1 MPAADSMTTMQ
12 PISGPI
18 PVPGTQREPTTP
30 PVSDIG
36 AHLSNTTSSSGSSTP
51 TNVVSPRTSVI
62 GKSQTV
68 NHRHHQQHHQH
79 QRESSVNST
88 PSTAAHNQ
96 THHNTHHPDHH
107 HRHNNNANSGLRRFP
122 SIGNTTKL
130 NVENSTLRAKIIEL
144 ERYLT
149 GLKEELILAHRQVHA
164 QRAEIKS
171 EKEVKEVKEGEVVEL
186 RERVL
191 EVEREVRVRTEECDG
206 LRAQLQAARIQEDTT
221 EKEAREK
228 KKSEEVVLEEKA
240 TEEEQIPLA
249 GAVATTEAPTT
260 TTAKSSS
267 SVDLDRIKALE
278 EENARKDAQIK
289 ELLEKVD
296 RLGTE
301 VLNLERDKARLEHPL
316 TPEPIPVPVAKI
328 ETAVGAAPVPK
339 SATLESIVPI
349 TAAAIIAATTS
360 QSASVFSGTSCSD
373 RAAGDLTESAS
384 NNSLKSSSTSP
395 SSVESDSNLN
405 ALQTAPVACTV
416 NSVGYDFAVEHPKL
430 LAKFQA
436 LRMQHAQ
443 ASEYVD
449 SLESEN
455 QDLKVQLLDVCAGS
469 ALVA

>member
-1 MPAADSMTTMQ
+1 MQ

-36 AHLSNTTSSSGSSTP
+36 ALTSASGSSTP
-51 TNVVSPRTSVI
+51 TNAVSPRSSVI
-62 GKSQTV
+62 GKSNTAITH
-68 NHRHHQQHHQH
+68 NPY
-79 QRESSVNST
+79 QRESSANST
-88 PSTAAHNQ
+88 PTSAAAQNQ
-96 THHNTHHPDHH
+96 NHHNTHLDH
-107 HRHNNNANSGLRRFP
+107 HRHNTNNANSGLRRFP

-130 NVENSTLRAKIIEL
+130 NIENSALRAKIVEL

-149 GLKEELILAHRQVHA
+149 GLKEELILAHRQIHG
-164 QRAEIKS
+164 QRAEIKN
-171 EKEVKEVKEGEVVEL
+171 EKEHLSSEVDGLKQRIEDCEKELKI
-186 RERVL
+186 
-191 EVEREVRVRTEECDG
+191 RTEECDG
-206 LRAQLQAARIQEDTT
+206 LRAQLQDTT
-221 EKEAREK
+221 EREK
-228 KKSEEVVLEEKA
+228 KEGKQVEGVVSEKVKAAKGKGEQAPAPTPPTAAAA
-240 TEEEQIPLA
+240 TEAITA
-249 GAVATTEAPTT
+249 TATTV
-260 TTAKSSS
+260 KSS

-278 EENARKDAQIK
+278 DESARKDAQIK
-289 ELLEKVD
+289 QLLEKVD

-301 VLNLERDKARLEHPL
+301 VLNLERDKARLQGPL
-316 TPEPIPVPVAKI
+316 PEPVPATKSAAVAI
-328 ETAVGAAPVPK
+328 SSAPLPT

-360 QSASVFSGTSCSD
+360 QSTSPVSASTTCTDYVTG
-373 RAAGDLTESAS
+373 LTESTS

-395 SSVESDSNLN
+395 SSVGSDSDLLVTNTS
-405 ALQTAPVACTV
+405 TATI
-416 NSVGYDFAVEHPKL
+416 NSVGYNFAVEHPKL

-455 QDLKVQLLDVCAGS
+455 RDLKVQLLDVSVGS

>member
-1 MPAADSMTTMQ
+1 MPAADSTTTMQ

-18 PVPGTQREPTTP
+18 PVPGTQRQPTTP

-51 TNVVSPRTSVI
+51 TNAVSPRTSVI

-68 NHRHHQQHHQH
+68 NHRHHHHH

-122 SIGNTTKL
+122 SIGNTSKL
-130 NVENSTLRAKIIEL
+130 NIENSTLRAKIVEL

-171 EKEVKEVKEGEVVEL
+171 EKEVKEGEIMGL

-206 LRAQLQAARIQEDTT
+206 LKAQLQAARIQEDTT
-221 EKEAREK
+221 EKEAKGK
-228 KKSEEVVLEEKA
+228 KKGEEVVLEEKA
-240 TEEEQIPLA
+240 TKEEQAQPA
-249 GAVATTEAPTT
+249 GAVATTEAPTA
-260 TTAKSSS
+260 TTAESSS

-301 VLNLERDKARLEHPL
+301 VLNLEREKARLEQPL
-316 TPEPIPVPVAKI
+316 TPEPILVPVAKI

-360 QSASVFSGTSCSD
+360 QSASVLSGTTCTD

-395 SSVESDSNLN
+395 SSVESNSDLN
-405 ALQTAPVACTV
+405 ALQAAPVACTV

>member
-1 MPAADSMTTMQ
+1 MPATDSTTTMQ

-36 AHLSNTTSSSGSSTP
+36 ALLSNTTSSSGSSTP
-51 TNVVSPRTSVI
+51 TNAVSPRTSVI

-68 NHRHHQQHHQH
+68 NHHHHHHHNH

-96 THHNTHHPDHH
+96 THHNTPHHNIPHH
-107 HRHNNNANSGLRRFP
+107 HHHHHRDPHRHNNNTNSGLRRFP

-130 NVENSTLRAKIIEL
+130 NIENSALRAKIVEL

-164 QRAEIKS
+164 QRAELKS
-171 EKEVKEVKEGEVVEL
+171 EKEVKEGEVVGL

-191 EVEREVRVRTEECDG
+191 EVEREVRERTEECDG

-221 EKEAREK
+221 EKG
-228 KKSEEVVLEEKA
+228 VVLEDKA
-240 TEEEQIPLA
+240 TKEEQTPAA

-260 TTAKSSS
+260 TTAESSS
-267 SVDLDRIKALE
+267 SVELDRIKALE

-296 RLGTE
+296 RLGTGL
-301 VLNLERDKARLEHPL
+301 LNLERDKARLERPL
-316 TPEPIPVPVAKI
+316 TPEPIPVPAAKI
-328 ETAVGAAPVPK
+328 ETAVVAAPVPK

-349 TAAAIIAATTS
+349 TAAAIIAATTP
-360 QSASVFSGTSCSD
+360 QSASIPTGTTCTD
-373 RAAGDLTESAS
+373 RAAGGLTESSS
-384 NNSLKSSSTSP
+384 NNSPKSSSTSP
-395 SSVESDSNLN
+395 SSVESDSDVN
-405 ALQTAPVACTV
+405 ALQIASVAGTV
-416 NSVGYDFAVEHPKL
+416 NSVGYDFAAEHPKL

-455 QDLKVQLLDVCAGS
+455 RDLKVQLLDVCAGS

>member
-1 MPAADSMTTMQ
+1 MPATDSTTTMQ

-36 AHLSNTTSSSGSSTP
+36 ALLCNTTSSSGSSTP
-51 TNVVSPRTSVI
+51 TNAVSPRTSVI

-68 NHRHHQQHHQH
+68 NHHHHHHH

-88 PSTAAHNQ
+88 PSIAAHNQ
-96 THHNTHHPDHH
+96 THHHHHPHPHEH

-130 NVENSTLRAKIIEL
+130 NIENSALRAKIVEL

-171 EKEVKEVKEGEVVEL
+171 EKEVKEGEVVGL

-191 EVEREVRVRTEECDG
+191 EVEREVKAKTEECDG
-206 LRAQLQAARIQEDTT
+206 LRAQLQAARIRENAM
-221 EKEAREK
+221 EKEAV
-228 KKSEEVVLEEKA
+228 SEEKA
-240 TEEEQIPLA
+240 TKEEQTPPA
-249 GAVATTEAPTT
+249 GAVSTTEAPKA
-260 TTAKSSS
+260 TTAETSSS
-267 SVDLDRIKALE
+267 SIDLDRIKALE
-278 EENARKDAQIK
+278 EENACKDAQIK

-301 VLNLERDKARLEHPL
+301 VLNLERDKARLERPL
-316 TPEPIPVPVAKI
+316 TPEPVPAPAAKI
-328 ETAVGAAPVPK
+328 EAVAAPVPK

-349 TAAAIIAATTS
+349 TAAAIIAATTP
-360 QSASVFSGTSCSD
+360 QSASVLTGNTCTD
-373 RAAGDLTESAS
+373 RAAGGLTESAS

-395 SSVESDSNLN
+395 SSVESDSDLN
-405 ALQTAPVACTV
+405 AHQTASVTGTV

-455 QDLKVQLLDVCAGS
+455 RDLKVQLLDVCAAS

>member
-1 MPAADSMTTMQ
+1 MPATDSTTTMMQ

-36 AHLSNTTSSSGSSTP
+36 ALLSNATSSSGSSTP
-51 TNVVSPRTSVI
+51 TNAVSPRTSVI

-68 NHRHHQQHHQH
+68 NHHHSH
-79 QRESSVNST
+79 QRDSSVNST

-96 THHNTHHPDHH
+96 THHNTHQHHHQQQQHHPHDH
-107 HRHNNNANSGLRRFP
+107 HRHINNNVNSGLRRFP

-130 NVENSTLRAKIIEL
+130 NIENSTLRAKIIEL

-171 EKEVKEVKEGEVVEL
+171 EKEAKEGEIVEL

-191 EVEREVRVRTEECDG
+191 EVEREVRVRTEECDE
-206 LRAQLQAARIQEDTT
+206 LRAQLQAAKIQEDAT
-221 EKEAREK
+221 EKEAKEK
-228 KKSEEVVLEEKA
+228 KDGEEAVLEEKA
-240 TEEEQIPLA
+240 TKEDQTPPAE
-249 GAVATTEAPTT
+249 AVATAEAPTT
-260 TTAKSSS
+260 TTAESSS
-267 SVDLDRIKALE
+267 NVDPDRIKALE

-301 VLNLERDKARLEHPL
+301 VLNLERDKARLERPL
-316 TPEPIPVPVAKI
+316 TPEPVPAPKA
-328 ETAVGAAPVPK
+328 ETAAVVAPVPK

-349 TAAAIIAATTS
+349 TAAAIIAATTP
-360 QSASVFSGTSCSD
+360 QSASVPTGTTC
-373 RAAGDLTESAS
+373 RAAGGMTESTS

-395 SSVESDSNLN
+395 SSVESDSDLN
-405 ALQTAPVACTV
+405 ALQTAPIAGTV

-455 QDLKVQLLDVCAGS
+455 RDLKVQLLDVCAGS

>member
-1 MPAADSMTTMQ
+1 MQ

-30 PVSDIG
+30 LVSDIG
-36 AHLSNTTSSSGSSTP
+36 AHLNNATSSSGSSTP
-51 TNVVSPRTSVI
+51 TNAVSPRTSVI

-68 NHRHHQQHHQH
+68 NHRHHHQ

-107 HRHNNNANSGLRRFP
+107 RHNNNANSGLRRFP

-130 NVENSTLRAKIIEL
+130 NIENSTLRAKIVEL

-149 GLKEELILAHRQVHA
+149 GLKEGLILAHRQIHA
-164 QRAEIKS
+164 QKAEIKS
-171 EKEVKEVKEGEVVEL
+171 EKEVNEGEVVGL

-191 EVEREVRVRTEECDG
+191 EVEREVRVRTEECDE
-206 LRAQLQAARIQEDTT
+206 LRAQLQAARIQEDTA
-221 EKEAREK
+221 EKEAKEK

-240 TEEEQIPLA
+240 TKEEHTPPA
-249 GAVATTEAPTT
+249 GAVATTEATTT
-260 TTAKSSS
+260 TTAESSS

-301 VLNLERDKARLEHPL
+301 VLNLEREKARLEQPL
-316 TPEPIPVPVAKI
+316 TPEPVPVPIAKI

-360 QSASVFSGTSCSD
+360 QSASD

-395 SSVESDSNLN
+395 SSVESDSDLN
-405 ALQTAPVACTV
+405 ALQAAPVACTV

-469 ALVA
+469 TLVA